1 MTAYILR
8 RLLATIPVMGVVAVF
23 VFFLLRFAPGDPA
36 AIIAGEDATVEHIA
50 AVRSKLGL
58 DRPVLEQFALWVL
71 GMLQGDFGTSIFSN
85 MPVTRLIAQRLEPT
99 LALTLSTLLVAVLL
113 AVPLGVLAA
122 ARARRLSDRLVMLF
136 AVLGFAM
143 PVFLVGYVLIFVF
156 AMKLGWLP
164 VQGYVPLSQG
174 FWPWAERL
182 ILPSLALGITYMALI
197 ARITRASML
206 EVLSQDYIRTANSKG
221 LSTNRVLLLHA
232 LKNASVPIVTVIGI
246 GIALLISGVV
256 ITETVFNIPGLGRL
270 TVDAVLKRDYPIVQG
285 LIIVFAGVKV
295 LVNLMIDIS
304 YVFLDPR
311 IRY

>member
-1 MTAYILR
+1 MIAYILR

-36 AIIAGEDATVEHIA
+36 AIIAGEDATVAQIA
-50 AVRSKLGL
+50 AIRAKLGL
-58 DRPVLEQFALWVL
+58 DRPVLEQFVIWVW

-85 MPVTRLIAQRLEPT
+85 MPVTRLIAQRVEPT

-113 AVPLGVLAA
+113 AIPLGVLAA
-122 ARARRLSDRLVMLF
+122 ARSRRLTDRLVMLF
-136 AVLGFAM
+136 AVMGFAC
-143 PVFLVGYVLIFVF
+143 PVFLVGYVLIYIF

-164 VQGYVPLSQG
+164 VQGYVPISQG
-174 FWPWAERL
+174 ILPWAERL
-182 ILPSLALGITYMALI
+182 VLPSLALGITYMALI

-206 EVLSQDYIRTANSKG
+206 EVLAQDYIRTANSKG
-221 LSTNRVLLLHA
+221 LATNRVLLLHA

-295 LVNLMIDIS
+295 LVNLLIDIS

>member
-1 MTAYILR
+1 MIAYILR
-8 RLLATIPVMGVVAVF
+8 RLLATIPVMVVVAVF
-23 VFFLLRFAPGDPA
+23 VFFLLRLAPGDPA
-36 AIIAGEDATVEHIA
+36 AIIAGEDATAAQIA
-50 AVRSKLGL
+50 AVRAKLGL
-58 DRPVLEQFALWVL
+58 DRPVVEQFVVWLG

-85 MPVTRLIAQRLEPT
+85 LPVTRLIAQRIEPT
-99 LALTLSTLLVAVLL
+99 LSLMLATLLIAVSL

-122 ARARRLSDRLVMLF
+122 WRARHLVDRVVMTF
-136 AVLGFAM
+136 AVLGFAT
-143 PVFLVGYVLIFVF
+143 PVFLVGYVLIYLF
-156 AMKLGWLP
+156 AVKLGWLP
-164 VQGYVPLSQG
+164 VQGYVPIREGL
-174 FWPWAERL
+174 WPWAESL
-182 ILPSLALGITYMALI
+182 ILPSVALGITYMALI

-206 EVLSQDYIRTANSKG
+206 EVLAQDYIRTATSKG
-221 LSTNRVLLLHA
+221 LATDRVLLLHA

-285 LIIVFAGVKV
+285 LIIVFAAMKV
-295 LVNLMIDIS
+295 LVNLIIDIS

>member
-8 RLLATIPVMGVVAVF
+8 RLAATLPVMGVVAVF
-23 VFFLLRFAPGDPA
+23 VFFLLRLAPGDPA
-36 AIIAGEDATVEHIA
+36 AIIAGDDASPAQIEAI
-50 AVRSKLGL
+50 RSKLGL
-58 DRPVLEQFALWVL
+58 DRPMIEQFVLWVWGL
-71 GMLQGDFGTSIFSN
+71 LQGDFGTSIFSN

-99 LALTLSTLLVAVLL
+99 LALTLSTLLVAVGL
-113 AVPLGVLAA
+113 AIPLGVLAA
-122 ARARRLSDRLVMLF
+122 AKARRLTDRLVMIF
-136 AVLGFAM
+136 AVMGFAM

-156 AMKLGWLP
+156 SMKLGWLP
-164 VQGYVPLSQG
+164 VQGYSPVAQG
-174 FWPWAERL
+174 FWPWLERL

-206 EVLSQDYIRTANSKG
+206 EVLAQDYIRTANSKG
-221 LSTNRVLLLHA
+221 LATKRVLLLHA

-295 LVNLMIDIS
+295 IVNLIIDIS
-304 YVFLDPR
+304 YAFLDPR

>member
-1 MTAYILR
+1 MIAYILR
-8 RLLATIPVMGVVAVF
+8 RLLSTLPVMGVVAIF
-23 VFFLLRFAPGDPA
+23 VFFLLRLAPGDPA
-36 AIIAGEDATVEHIA
+36 AIIAGDDASPEHIA
-50 AVRSKLGL
+50 SLRAKLGL
-58 DRPVLEQFALWVL
+58 DRPVLEQFGLWLL
-71 GMLQGDFGTSIFSN
+71 GLLQGDFGTSIFSN
-85 MPVTRLIAQRLEPT
+85 MPVTRLISQRLEPT
-99 LALTLSTLLVAVLL
+99 LALTVSTLLVAVLL

-122 ARARRLSDRLVMLF
+122 AKARRPTDRFVMLF
-136 AVLGFAM
+136 SVLGFAM
-143 PVFLVGYVLIFVF
+143 PVFLIGYVLIYIF

-164 VQGYVPLSQG
+164 VQGYVPISQG
-174 FWPWAERL
+174 LWPWAERL
-182 ILPSLALGITYMALI
+182 ILPSFALGITYMALI

-221 LSTNRVLLLHA
+221 LATNRVLLVHA

-295 LVNLMIDIS
+295 LVNLLIDIS

>member
-8 RLLATIPVMGVVAVF
+8 RLLATIPVMTVVAVF

-36 AIIAGEDATVEHIA
+36 AIIAGDDATSEQIA

-58 DRPVLEQFALWVL
+58 DRPVLEQFGLWVW

-85 MPVTRLIAQRLEPT
+85 LPVTRLIAQRVEPT

-113 AVPLGVLAA
+113 AIPLGVLAA
-122 ARARRLSDRLVMLF
+122 ARARRLTDRLVMLF
-136 AVLGFAM
+136 SVMGFAM
-143 PVFLVGYVLIFVF
+143 PVFLVGYVLIYIF
-156 AMKLGWLP
+156 AMKLGWFP
-164 VQGYVPLSQG
+164 VQGYVPISQG
-174 FWPWAERL
+174 IGPWAERL
-182 ILPSLALGITYMALI
+182 VLPSLALGITYMALI
-197 ARITRASML
+197 ARTTRASML

-221 LSTNRVLLLHA
+221 LATSRVLLLHA
-232 LKNASVPIVTVIGI
+232 LKNAAVPIVTVIGI

-295 LVNLMIDIS
+295 LVNLLIDIS
-304 YVFLDPR
+304 YAFLDPR

>member
-8 RLLATIPVMGVVAVF
+8 RLLATIPVMVVVAIF
-23 VFFLLRFAPGDPA
+23 VFFLLRLAPGDPA
-36 AIIAGEDATVEHIA
+36 AIIAGEDATAAQIA
-50 AVRSKLGL
+50 AVRTKLGL
-58 DRPVLEQFALWVL
+58 DRPVIEQFLVWFGA
-71 GMLQGDFGTSIFSN
+71 MLQGDFGTSIFSN
-85 MPVTRLIAQRLEPT
+85 LPVSRLIAQRIEPT
-99 LALTLSTLLVAVLL
+99 LSLMLLTLLVAVAL
-113 AVPLGVLAA
+113 AIPLGVLAA
-122 ARARRLSDRLVMLF
+122 WKARGWIDRVVMSF
-136 AVLGFAM
+136 AVMGFAM
-143 PVFLVGYVLIFVF
+143 PVFLIGYVLIYVF
-156 AMKLGWLP
+156 AVKLGWLP
-164 VQGYVPLSQG
+164 VQGYTPIREGL
-174 FWPWAERL
+174 WPWAESL

-206 EVLSQDYIRTANSKG
+206 EVLAQDYIRTAASKG
-221 LSTNRVLLLHA
+221 LATNRVLLLHA

-285 LIIVFAGVKV
+285 LIIVFAAAKV
-295 LVNLMIDIS
+295 LVNLIIDIS

>member
-1 MTAYILR
+1 
-8 RLLATIPVMGVVAVF
+8 
-23 VFFLLRFAPGDPA
+23 
-36 AIIAGEDATVEHIA
+36 
-50 AVRSKLGL
+50 
-58 DRPVLEQFALWVL
+58 
-71 GMLQGDFGTSIFSN
+71 
-85 MPVTRLIAQRLEPT
+85 MPVTRLISQRLEPT
-99 LALTLSTLLVAVLL
+99 LALTVSTLLVAVLL

-122 ARARRLSDRLVMLF
+122 AKARRPTDRFVMLF
-136 AVLGFAM
+136 SVMGFAM
-143 PVFLVGYVLIFVF
+143 PVFLIGYVLIYVF

-164 VQGYVPLSQG
+164 VQGYVPISQG
-174 FWPWAERL
+174 LWPWAERL
-182 ILPSLALGITYMALI
+182 ILPSFALGITYMALI

-221 LSTNRVLLLHA
+221 LATRRVLLVHA

-295 LVNLMIDIS
+295 LVNLLIDIS

>member
-8 RLLATIPVMGVVAVF
+8 RLLATIPVMLIVAVF

-36 AIIAGEDATVEHIA
+36 AIIAGEDATTQQIA
-50 AVRSKLGL
+50 AIRAKLGL
-58 DRPVLEQFALWVL
+58 DRPVLEQFVLWVA
-71 GMLQGDFGTSIFSN
+71 GMLQGDFGTSIFSGL
-85 MPVTRLIAQRLEPT
+85 PVTRLIAQRVEPT
-99 LALTLSTLLVAVLL
+99 LALTVATLLVAIVL
-113 AVPLGVLAA
+113 AIPLGVLAA
-122 ARARRLSDRLVMLF
+122 ARARRLTDRLVMLF
-136 AVLGFAM
+136 AVMGFAC
-143 PVFLVGYVLIFVF
+143 PVFLVGYVLIYVF
-156 AMKLGWLP
+156 AMKLQLLP
-164 VQGYVPLSQG
+164 VQGYIPLSQG
-174 FWPWAERL
+174 VWPWAERL
-182 ILPSLALGITYMALI
+182 ILPSMALGITYMALI

-206 EVLSQDYIRTANSKG
+206 EVLAQDYIRTANSKG
-221 LSTNRVLLLHA
+221 LATGRVLLLHA
-232 LKNASVPIVTVIGI
+232 LKNAAVPIVTVIGI

-295 LVNLMIDIS
+295 LVNLAVDIS

>member
-8 RLLATIPVMGVVAVF
+8 RLLATIPVMAVVAIF
-23 VFFLLRFAPGDPA
+23 VFFLLRLAPGDPA
-36 AIIAGEDATVEHIA
+36 AIIAGEDATAAQIA
-50 AVRSKLGL
+50 AVRGKLGL
-58 DRPVLEQFALWVL
+58 DRPILEQFVVWLG

-85 MPVTRLIAQRLEPT
+85 LPVTRLIAQRIEPT
-99 LALTLSTLLVAVLL
+99 LSLMLTTLLVAVSL
-113 AVPLGVLAA
+113 AIPLGVLAA
-122 ARARRLSDRLVMLF
+122 WKARHLVDRLVMSF
-136 AVLGFAM
+136 SVLGFAM
-143 PVFLVGYVLIFVF
+143 PVFLVGYVLIYLF
-156 AMKLGWLP
+156 AVKLGWLP
-164 VQGYVPLSQG
+164 VQGYVPIREGLWS
-174 FWPWAERL
+174 WAESL

-206 EVLSQDYIRTANSKG
+206 EVLAQDYIRTATSKG
-221 LSTNRVLLLHA
+221 LATDRVLLLHA

-285 LIIVFAGVKV
+285 LIIVFAAAKV
-295 LVNLMIDIS
+295 LVNLVIDIS